1 MKGDS
6 CYRSVARNFRVVQWL
21 KFNDDM
27 VIIGSIKMYKVY
39 KVPCWESK
47 KGSYI

>member
-1 MKGDS
+1 MQLFQVPKVHDMQGYS

-27 VIIGSIKMYKVY
+27 VIIGSVKCI
-39 KVPCWESK
+39 E
-47 KGSYI
+47 